1 MMVRRLLAF
10 VVGSVLLHGC
20 AAVNNEP
27 HETPH
32 ETSQEPPSQQDYFG
46 TLEPFAS
53 EAVYFIVTD
62 RFVDGDPTN
71 NFPEQ
76 GGTELRTFDRPIRLA
91 DSPPGNI
98 GYLGGDFKG
107 VLNNAGYIA
116 DMGFTAIW
124 LTPIID
130 NPDEAFTGG
139 KAPGEGGSND
149 YGKTGYH
156 GYWGVN
162 FFALDEHLPSS
173 DLGYA
178 DLTQQL
184 LKDYGI
190 KTVLDIVCNHG
201 SPSFSM
207 THDQPKYGEIYDA
220 NGMLVADH
228 GNLHPSELDDSN
240 PLHAFFRRE
249 PDLAEL
255 SDMDYENPDVLEYF
269 VAAHSKWIDQGAAA
283 VRIDTIKH
291 MPHEFWK
298 VFADRIRAKHPDFFM
313 FAEAW
318 SYDADLLAEFT
329 YPENGGISVL
339 DFPQQQ
345 AMSAVFGKEDAP
357 YATLLDYLQ
366 LDSRVYQNPYDLM
379 TFYDNH
385 DMRRIDA
392 DTAGFIDANNWLLTS
407 RGIPVVY
414 YGSEIGFR
422 AGTDQHAGNRDY
434 FGQRNVELAKRHPI
448 RSALARIAGIRK
460 RSIALQRGL
469 QLNLLFADDT
479 AAFMRTYQKDGVT
492 ETALVM
498 LNKSD
503 VALEFEVGGWLY
515 PGSWRSVDDDTQL
528 SVTMSGAPAPVT
540 VPAHGVAV
548 YVTNQP
554 PSGAALI
561 ADLDRLQAG
570 KFR

>member
-1 MMVRRLLAF
+1 MHYALVSVLAGF
-10 VVGSVLLHGC
+10 VVGGC
-20 AAVNNEP
+20 AMVEYGVPEAIP
-27 HETPH
+27 A
-32 ETSQEPPSQQDYFG
+32 SDYFG

-71 NFPEQ
+71 NYPDQ
-76 GGTELRTFDRPIRLA
+76 GGVELGTFDRPIRMA
-91 DSPPGNI
+91 DLPPGNI

-107 VLNNAGYIA
+107 VLDNAAYIA

-124 LTPIID
+124 LTPIVD
-130 NPDEAFTGG
+130 NPEEAFTGG
-139 KAPGEGGSND
+139 KPPGAGGSND

-162 FFALDEHLPSS
+162 FFELDEHLPSAGL
-173 DLGYA
+173 DYA
-178 DLTQQL
+178 DLTRSL
-184 LKDYGI
+184 RDDHGI

-220 NGMLVADH
+220 DGRLVADH

-240 PLHAFFRRE
+240 RLHDFFRRE

-255 SDMDYENPDVLEYF
+255 SDMDFDNPDVLEYF
-269 VAAHSKWIDQGAAA
+269 VAAHSQWIDQGAAA

-291 MPHEFWK
+291 MPHRFWK
-298 VFADRIRAKHPDFFM
+298 AFADRIRQDRPGFFM

-318 SYDADLLAEFT
+318 SYDAAVLAEFT

-345 AMSAVFGKEDAP
+345 AMSAVFGKDDEP
-357 YATLLDYLQ
+357 YATLLDYLH

-392 DTAGFIDANNWLLTS
+392 DTAGFIDANNWLFTS

-434 FGQRNVELAKRHPI
+434 FGQSNVQLAKTHPI
-448 RSALARIAGIRK
+448 RSALARVAHLRK
-460 RSIALQRGL
+460 NSIALQRGL

-479 AAFMRTYQKDGVT
+479 AAFMRVYQRDGIS
-492 ETALVM
+492 ETALVL

-503 VALEFEVGGWLY
+503 NALDFDVGGWLY
-515 PGSWRSVDDDTQL
+515 PGSWRSADGDAELTVD
-528 SVTMSGAPAPVT
+528 MSGALARLT
-540 VPAHGVAV
+540 VPAHGIAV

-561 ADLDRLQAG
+561 AELDRLQASTS
-570 KFR
+570 R

>member
-1 MMVRRLLAF
+1 MMSQRLIFIALGLA
-10 VVGSVLLHGC
+10 LLQGC
-20 AAVNNEP
+20 ATVNED
-27 HETPH
+27 
-32 ETSQEPPSQQDYFG
+32 PPEVAQQRDYYG

-62 RFVDGDPTN
+62 RFVDGDPDN
-71 NFPEQ
+71 NYPDQ
-76 GGTELRTFDRPIRLA
+76 GGVELGTFDRPIRLA

-98 GYLGGDFKG
+98 GYLGGDFRG
-107 VLNNAGYIA
+107 VLDNAGYIA

-124 LTPIID
+124 LTPVVD

-162 FFALDEHLPSS
+162 FFELDEHLPSA
-173 DLGYA
+173 DLDYA
-178 DLTQQL
+178 DLARGL
-184 LKDYGI
+184 RDDYGI

-220 NGMLVADH
+220 DGRLVADH

-240 PLHAFFRRE
+240 PLHDFFRRE

-255 SDMDYENPDVLEYF
+255 SDMEFDNPDVLEYF
-269 VAAHSKWIDQGAAA
+269 VAAHSKWISQGAAA

-291 MPHEFWK
+291 MPHRFWK
-298 VFADRIRAKHPDFFM
+298 AFADRIRQDHPGFFM

-318 SYDADLLAEFT
+318 SYDPALLAEFT

-345 AMSAVFGKEDAP
+345 AMSAVFGKKDEP
-357 YATLLDYLQ
+357 YATLLDYLH
-366 LDSRVYQNPYDLM
+366 LDSGVYQNPYDLM

-392 DTAGFIDANNWLLTS
+392 DTEGFIDANNWLLTS

-434 FGQRNVELAKRHPI
+434 FGQQNVELAKRHPI
-448 RSALARIAGIRK
+448 RSALARVAGLRK
-460 RSIALQRGL
+460 RSVALQRGL

-479 AAFMRTYQKDGVT
+479 AAFMRVYQHEGVS
-492 ETALVM
+492 ETALVL

-503 VALEFEVGGWLY
+503 IALDFEVGSWLY
-515 PGSWRSVDDDTQL
+515 PGTWRSVDGDRQL
-528 SVTMSGAPAPVT
+528 SVSTSGASARTT
-540 VPAHGVAV
+540 VPAHGAAV
-548 YVTNQP
+548 YITNQP
-554 PSGAALI
+554 PSGATLI
-561 ADLDRLQAG
+561 AELDRLQAS
-570 KFR
+570 RSR